1 MLARLLP
8 ILIAIATADVLAA
21 GPPEKSFDLTIAR
34 GAVPTEQRV
43 LRVDKGD
50 AVRIRLTSDAPGD
63 VHLHGY
69 RLEAKLTPGSAAELA
84 FEAYAMGRYR
94 IEWHGAGATGG
105 STGGHHSA
113 PLASLEV
120 RPK

>member
-1 MLARLLP
+1 MLARLLL

-21 GPPEKSFDLTIAR
+21 DPPEKSFSLAIAR
-34 GAVPTEQRV
+34 GAVPKEQRV

-50 AVRIRLTSDAPGD
+50 AVRIRLTSDASGEI
-63 VHLHGY
+63 HLHGY
-69 RLEAKLTPGSAAELA
+69 RLEARLTPGNPAELA
-84 FEAYAMGRYR
+84 FKAYATGRYR
-94 IEWHGAGATGG
+94 IEWHRAGETSG
-105 STGGHHSA
+105 SGGHHSA

>member
-8 ILIAIATADVLAA
+8 LLIAIATADVLAA
-21 GPPEKSFDLTIAR
+21 DPPEKSFALAIAR
-34 GAVPTEQRV
+34 GVVAKEQRL

-63 VHLHGY
+63 IHLHGY
-69 RLEAKLTPGSAAELA
+69 RLEAKLTPGAPAELA
-84 FEAYAMGRYR
+84 FKAYATGRYR
-94 IEWHGAGATGG
+94 IEWHGTGEAGG
-105 STGGHHSA
+105 SGGHHNA